1 MKTQNKPA
9 RFLALLALTATFILT
24 ANPAQAEEKKQ
35 RGKWDAPWRVLLQ
48 AGVIEGWTQGESEER
63 RELIMPEYNEV
74 HRLWSEMP
82 GVRMIATIDDHLTQ
96 AGTPGERNYG
106 WYELYEICELATVGK
121 MLQLI
126 RRSALGKV
134 RLDKY
139 MRYDALVGTPQVEA
153 EQVFGILDASGNSP
167 DTLDCEAEHS
177 D

>member
-1 MKTQNKPA
+1 
-9 RFLALLALTATFILT
+9 
-24 ANPAQAEEKKQ
+24 
-35 RGKWDAPWRVLLQ
+35 
-48 AGVIEGWTQGESEER
+48 
-63 RELIMPEYNEV
+63 MPEYNEV

-106 WYELYEICELATVGK
+106 WYELYEVCELATVGK

-153 EQVFGILDASGNSP
+153 EQVFGILDENGNSP
-167 DTLDCEAEHS
+167 DTLDCEAEHA

>member
-1 MKTQNKPA
+1 MTVPTKLI
-9 RFLALLALTATFILT
+9 RFLSLAALTATVILT
-24 ANPAQAEEKKQ
+24 AVPAQAEEKKA

-48 AGVIEGWTQGESEER
+48 AGVIEGWTQGSSEDR
-63 RELIMPEYNEV
+63 GKLIMPEYNEV

-153 EQVFGILDASGNSP
+153 EQVFGILDDHGNSP
-167 DTLDCEAEHS
+167 DTLNCEEKSS